1 MRQTAIRLTLLVVG
15 VTSTATAAAPP
26 QASPAVRSGE
36 VTAGRLAA
44 PLAFE
49 PNRGQAAGDVE
60 YLARGE
66 GYTVFL
72 RPREA
77 TLALRHTRRG
87 EAGLV
92 RVWFEG
98 AGSPAALEPLDPLPG
113 RSNYLVGHDP
123 AQWLT
128 GVPHYGRVRSRGAAT
143 GIDLVFYGR
152 ERQLE
157 YDLVVSPRANPKR
170 LRMRVEGAT
179 VEGPN
184 AEGDLVLRTPAGDLL
199 LRKPVAF
206 QLDGASQHAVAVS
219 YRVRRR
225 HEVALEVAG
234 YDAARP
240 LVIDPVL
247 SYSTYLG
254 GFDADEG
261 RAIAVDAGGNAY
273 VTGSA
278 ASNDFPV
285 RPDVPDTVPFPR
297 LLCVDFGCAYQLELR
312 GGKDAFVTKF
322 SSTGTLVYSTYLGG
336 TADELGNA
344 IAVDADGNAY
354 VAGETSSLDFP
365 ATTGAYQTRGSC
377 PTCTANS
384 PAMLHPDAFVAKLN
398 AEGTALVYATYLGG
412 GHEDSARGI
421 AVDPSGR
428 AHVVGE
434 TRSSDFPTTD
444 GAAQPA
450 LGGGTCFSDP
460 CADAF
465 VASLEADGSA
475 LSYAT
480 YLGGAREDG
489 ARAVATDEDGDAYV
503 AGSTASSD
511 FPTQGTCEARAVVPG
526 HVEIVC
532 FRPLQAAL
540 NSTGDPIGDV
550 DAFVSKLA
558 ADGRIVWSTYL
569 GGTHRD
575 VANGIATRTVT
586 STKNGVTSSLTEVYV
601 AGETLSADFPVNN
614 AFQNVHAGGNT
625 DAFVAKL
632 SSTGSSLLYSTF
644 LGGSGASS
652 SGSSDTATAVA
663 VDALGSAYAA
673 GYTASADRPDLAYD
687 TPFPVMR
694 PAQPTCGGCGNGLD
708 DAFVAKLDPAGSLS
722 YATYLGG
729 TGEDRASGI
738 AVDGSGTAYV
748 TGTTLS
754 FYPPDFPTVSAAQ
767 PAAGGGVSDAFAA
780 KLVDHVAASTDLA
793 VTQSAS
799 PDPAV
804 EGAEL
809 AYSVVVTNNG
819 STDASGVAL
828 LETLPVEADFVSAAA
843 STGGCA
849 LTAAKKLMCNLGT
862 LAAGTQATVT
872 ILVVLNKMAP

>member
-49 PNRGQAAGDVE
+49 PNRGRAAGDVE

-77 TLALRHTRRG
+77 TLALRHARRG

-92 RVWFEG
+92 RVRFEG
-98 AGSPAALEPLDPLPG
+98 AGSAAALEPLDPLPG

-123 AQWLT
+123 AQWRT
-128 GVPHYGRVRSRGAAT
+128 GVPHYGKVRSRGAT

-157 YDLVVSPRANPKR
+157 YDLVVSPRADPKR

-184 AEGDLVLRTPAGDLL
+184 VHGDLVLRTPAGDLL

-206 QLDGASQHAVAVS
+206 QLDGASERAVAVS

-225 HEVALEVAG
+225 HEVALEVAR

-254 GFDADEG
+254 GLDAEEG
-261 RAIAVDAGGNAY
+261 LAIAVDTGGNAY
-273 VTGSA
+273 VTGST

-297 LLCVDFGCAYQLELR
+297 LLCVDFGCAYQLERR

-322 SSTGTLVYSTYLGG
+322 SPTGTLVYSTYLGG
-336 TADELGNA
+336 TADDLGNA
-344 IAVDADGNAY
+344 IAVDPDGNAY

-365 ATTGAYQTRGSC
+365 TTTGAFQTQGNC
-377 PTCTANS
+377 GIACTTD
-384 PAMLHPDAFVAKLN
+384 PPGMLHPDAFVAKLS
-398 AEGTALVYATYLGG
+398 ADGTRLVYATYLGG
-412 GHEDSARGI
+412 GHADRARGI

-444 GAAQPA
+444 GAAQSA

-475 LSYAT
+475 LSYST
-480 YLGGAREDG
+480 YLGGGGEDV
-489 ARAVATDEDGDAYV
+489 ARAIATDEDGDAYV

-511 FPTQGTCEARAVVPG
+511 FPTHGTCEAREVVPG

-586 STKNGVTSSLTEVYV
+586 STKNGVTSSFTEVYV
-601 AGETLSADFPVNN
+601 AGETLSADFPVKD

-632 SSTGSSLLYSTF
+632 SSVGSSLVYSTF
-644 LGGSGASS
+644 LGGSASS
-652 SGSSDTATAVA
+652 LSGSGDTATAIA
-663 VDALGSAYAA
+663 VDALGSAYVA
-673 GYTASADRPDLAYD
+673 GYTVSPRFASDAS
-687 TPFPVMR
+687 FPVIR
-694 PAQPTCGGCGNGLD
+694 PAQPTCGGCADALDD

-729 TGEDRASGI
+729 TRDDRASGI
-738 AVDGSGTAYV
+738 AVDVSGTAYV
-748 TGTTLS
+748 TGKTLPT
-754 FYPPDFPTVSAAQ
+754 FGAPDFPTVSAAQ
-767 PAAGGGVSDAFAA
+767 PARGGGVSDAFAA

-799 PDPAV
+799 PDPAG

-819 STDASGVAL
+819 STDAPGVAL

-849 LTAAKKLMCNLGT
+849 VTAAKKLICNLGT

-872 ILVVLNKMAP
+872 IRVVPNKMAP